1 MMKYESCSFINSLKL
16 SVTILPF
23 PVGVIF
29 SMDTAD
35 NDPSILQVAWLYS
48 GDFIEKN
55 WYHVA
60 KTCSWIY
67 WYTHETIGKNYL
79 KWEGRQHKKQWTYT
93 MQLCKMIVHIAND
106 CIYLYIYTN
115 VMLNAHWQRHCWLI
129 SLLNL
134 VY

>member
-1 MMKYESCSFINSLKL
+1 MRAVLLLIHWNWVWQFYHFQLVLYFQWTQLTTIHQYYKL
-16 SVTILPF
+16 L
-23 PVGVIF
+23 
-29 SMDTAD
+29 D
-35 NDPSILQVAWLYS
+35 YS

-93 MQLCKMIVHIAND
+93 MQLCKMIVHIANV
-106 CIYLYIYTN
+106 YTHTN
-115 VMLNAHWQRHCWLI
+115 VMLNAHWQRHCWLV

>member
-1 MMKYESCSFINSLKL
+1 MRAVLLLIHWNWVWQFYHFPLVLYFQWTQLTTIHQYYKL
-16 SVTILPF
+16 L
-23 PVGVIF
+23 
-29 SMDTAD
+29 D
-35 NDPSILQVAWLYS
+35 YS

-93 MQLCKMIVHIAND
+93 MQLCKMIVHIANV
-106 CIYLYIYTN
+106 YTHTN
-115 VMLNAHWQRHCWLI
+115 VMLNAHWQRHCWLV

>member
-1 MMKYESCSFINSLKL
+1 MRAVLLLIHWTWVWQFYHFPLVLYFQWTQLTTIHQYYKL
-16 SVTILPF
+16 L
-23 PVGVIF
+23 
-29 SMDTAD
+29 D
-35 NDPSILQVAWLYS
+35 YS

-106 CIYLYIYTN
+106 CIYIYIYTN
-115 VMLNAHWQRHCWLI
+115 VMLNAHWQRHCWLV

>member
-1 MMKYESCSFINSLKL
+1 MRAVLLLIHWNWVWQFYHFPLVLYFQWTQLTTIHQYYKL
-16 SVTILPF
+16 L
-23 PVGVIF
+23 
-29 SMDTAD
+29 D
-35 NDPSILQVAWLYS
+35 YS

-67 WYTHETIGKNYL
+67 WYTHETIGKKL
-79 KWEGRQHKKQWTYT
+79 PKMRRKTAQET
-93 MQLCKMIVHIAND
+93 MNLHHAIVQND
-106 CIYLYIYTN
+106 CAHCTLQMTVYIYIYTN

>member
-1 MMKYESCSFINSLKL
+1 MRAVLLLIHWNWVWQFYHFPLVLYFQWTQLTTIHQYYKL
-16 SVTILPF
+16 L
-23 PVGVIF
+23 
-29 SMDTAD
+29 D
-35 NDPSILQVAWLYS
+35 YS

-106 CIYLYIYTN
+106 CVCVCVYILCVCIYISGN
-115 VMLNAHWQRHCWLI
+115 VNSVLRRLLI
-129 SLLNL
+129 
-134 VY
+134 